1 MWGPFCDIPDIV
13 ANLEVDEDEFR
24 IRHNKEANEREEQP
38 SSQERRHADT
48 FESIAGTTEGGVRQP
63 RSCPRGRIRKP
74 EWMNNCKGR
83 ARADFC
89 DYYDNNGKS
98 RCGKCY
104 IGKGMHAYECA
115 AAHERIEECEYFDE
129 RGYLQNKEIRIQV
142 TV

>member
-24 IRHNKEANEREEQP
+24 FRHNKEANEREEQP

-83 ARADFC
+83 ARGLTSVTTMTTMERAGVA
-89 DYYDNNGKS
+89 YATSEKE
-98 RCGKCY
+98 Y
-104 IGKGMHAYECA
+104 IPM
-115 AAHERIEECEYFDE
+115 
-129 RGYLQNKEIRIQV
+129 NV
-142 TV
+142 